1 MIAGVFWLASFS
13 AQTLPARNAAA
24 RLGVAITCLCL
35 GFAGL
40 RELGLPISIALLAP
54 LPTAYSQGL
63 PQLGLIGVDLALG
76 STQIIAAIV
85 LASTL
90 TRNWLALKQ
99 SALLLTLVIAVVLIT
114 PDLTYPLAKPN
125 ERARIAVVQTSIT
138 PAERRVLSADGVLE
152 AVIQRQTQMHRTAI
166 ALNPDLI
173 IWPEGGQPGLTPPNR
188 PGVSVRSSPPA
199 LRHHYRYLSPGRI
212 QSRVSLEHNQRP
224 STFYDKRDPLPFA
237 EGFLAQPSAP
247 PAAIR
252 DQTMSLDILIC
263 SEAIRPR
270 AISERSARGASL
282 IIAPSSTA
290 FVGAP
295 ALGMLYRKAV
305 QLEAARAKT
314 PVLIVANGGS
324 SSLISADGDAD
335 ELLARYQR
343 GVVAVTLKT
352 PSPAT
357 IHAHHRASPWPW
369 YLLAVAVVCAITAA
383 RITPPLDRQHSHH
396 QLHQRWG
403 IIIGLTG
410 IVVAGSF
417 STFAPSTEHS
427 VSAARS
433 ALGHPTY
440 NAVSQKDQTFR
451 GAIAML
457 GREFSDPVS
466 WRSVP
471 NGLTPALHWLCRRY
485 GVIAAGHSARPPK
498 PPALGLVMTDNGVNA
513 IKWVPNHPPM
523 QFDPNQL
530 TMTSAAN
537 LLDRVRWLVAVDDT
551 TQCHS
556 AATTAFKTNGTGLLR
571 PSD

>member
-1 MIAGVFWLASFS
+1 MS
-13 AQTLPARNAAA
+13 
-24 RLGVAITCLCL
+24 
-35 GFAGL
+35 
-40 RELGLPISIALLAP
+40 
-54 LPTAYSQGL
+54 
-63 PQLGLIGVDLALG
+63 VD
-76 STQIIAAIV
+76 V
-85 LASTL
+85 
-90 TRNWLALKQ
+90 
-99 SALLLTLVIAVVLIT
+99 
-114 PDLTYPLAKPN
+114 
-125 ERARIAVVQTSIT
+125 
-138 PAERRVLSADGVLE
+138 
-152 AVIQRQTQMHRTAI
+152 
-166 ALNPDLI
+166 
-173 IWPEGGQPGLTPPNR
+173 
-188 PGVSVRSSPPA
+188 
-199 LRHHYRYLSPGRI
+199 
-212 QSRVSLEHNQRP
+212 
-224 STFYDKRDPLPFA
+224 
-237 EGFLAQPSAP
+237 
-247 PAAIR
+247 
-252 DQTMSLDILIC
+252 LIC

-270 AISERSARGASL
+270 SIRERSARGASL

-324 SSLISADGDAD
+324 SSLISAHGDAD

-352 PSPAT
+352 SSPAT
-357 IHAHHRASPWPW
+357 IHPHHRPSPWPW

-383 RITPPLDRQHSHH
+383 RITPPLDRLHLDHR
-396 QLHQRWG
+396 LHQRWG
-403 IIIGLTG
+403 IIVGLTG
-410 IVVAGSF
+410 IIVAGPLSI
-417 STFAPSTEHS
+417 FAPSTEHS

-440 NAVSQKDQTFR
+440 NAVSPKNQTFR

-457 GREFSDPVS
+457 GREFSDPIS

-485 GVIAAGHSARPPK
+485 GVIAVRQSTRPPK

-513 IKWVPNHPPM
+513 IKWVPHHPPM